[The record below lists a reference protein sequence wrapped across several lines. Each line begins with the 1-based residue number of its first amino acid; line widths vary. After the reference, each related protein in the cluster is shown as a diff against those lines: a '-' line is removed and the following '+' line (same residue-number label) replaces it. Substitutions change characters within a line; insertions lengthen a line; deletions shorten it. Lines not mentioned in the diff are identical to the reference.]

1 MVAVLAYI
9 MAEIL
14 ATQEVRK
21 VPSDLTFD
29 SFLVKNKF
37 VCLQG
42 EQTLQH
48 ACSVSSEVVGRA
60 FQENCFHCRPFC
72 HIFKDIT
79 SLFSL
84 DHPKM
89 DERYQQM

>member
-29 SFLVKNKF
+29 SFLVKNTF

-42 EQTLQH
+42 EQH
-48 ACSVSSEVVGRA
+48 ACNVSSEVVGKA
-60 FQENCFHCRPFC
+60 FQENCFQCWPFC

-79 SLFSL
+79 SLFS
-84 DHPKM
+84 
-89 DERYQQM
+89 